1 MSILD
6 VVYVPFKNYAEG
18 KIQLNDIMEMSSL
31 RRMFIDYY
39 DTKVFMGKMLPLE
52 KLPQD
57 VKLELWDMTREFPNK
72 ETRIQAC
79 KVLWVMN
86 KLAENEHS

>member
-6 VVYVPFKNYAEG
+6 VVYVPFNNYAEG
-18 KIQLNDIMEMSSL
+18 KIQLKGIIEMSSIK
-31 RRMFIDYY
+31 RMFLDYY
-39 DTKVFMGKMLPLE
+39 DTKVFMGKLIPLE
-52 KLPQD
+52 ELPQD
-57 VKLELWDMTREFPNK
+57 VKLELWEMTKEFLNK

-86 KLAENEHS
+86 KLAENESR